1 MPSASVTDPI
11 GPRSVDEMLGVVY
24 GRAQRRR
31 RRRAAQRLG
40 GGGALLSIALIAL
53 MALGERDDS
62 ARLRVVDDRDTRQ
75 TTTTAPSDTDP
86 GAGAGNSSGH
96 PPAPSENTHPRT
108 PSTTAPPAAPS
119 VTSPPDVQ
127 ADAAASLEAWMRA
140 DDVANDAIPNDWY
153 YDVIAASMEF
163 DRSRDVVVFTTRY
176 RSPDTATTATRAE
189 RVLESLFDYG
199 THTYAVTVEES
210 GNRLSGVRID
220 DADHECTS
228 CTAHFEAA
236 EATLVVTVPLGV
248 LNAEVARHDDSPPLG
263 SGSEIAD
270 LVARTARVGD
280 AVGDADVTGQG
291 GVQ

>member
-1 MPSASVTDPI
+1 MPSASVTEPV

-24 GRAQRRR
+24 GRAHRLR

-40 GGGALLSIALIAL
+40 GGVAALAVALTAFV
-53 MALGERDDS
+53 MLGEGDDS

-75 TTTTAPSDTDP
+75 TTTTAPPDADP
-86 GAGAGNSSGH
+86 GAGAGNSSGY
-96 PPAPSENTHPRT
+96 PPAPSENTRPRT
-108 PSTTAPPAAPS
+108 APTGTPPAAPP
-119 VTSPPDVQ
+119 VTSPPNVQ
-127 ADAAASLEAWMRA
+127 ADAGASLEAWMSA
-140 DDVANDAIPNDWY
+140 DDVANDAVPNDWY

-163 DRSRDVVVFTTRY
+163 DRTRNVVVFTTRY
-176 RSPDTATTATRAE
+176 RSPDTAPTATRAE

-199 THTYAVTVEES
+199 THTYVVTVEES
-210 GNRLSGVRID
+210 GNRLSGVRIEDAGD
-220 DADHECTS
+220 DCTS

-236 EATLVVTVPLGV
+236 DATLVVTVPLGV

-270 LVARTARVGD
+270 LTARTARLGD